1 MRLTLQIVGLLQF
14 AVASDRR
21 IRACGRIER
30 PLRKL
35 CFGARDLR
43 VKTGELQVQGGNI
56 RTREGRVQ
64 GRQDLAGLDPLTLV
78 HLERLDDRRIKRLDD
93 DRRLHGNDL
102 ALAGDNAVE
111 LGEARC
117 GEQAYDHRRQD
128 PQCRAHASRLRGRED
143 LGSL

>member
-1 MRLTLQIVGLLQF
+1 M
-14 AVASDRR
+14 
-21 IRACGRIER
+21 
-30 PLRKL
+30 
-35 CFGARDLR
+35 
-43 VKTGELQVQGGNI
+43 
-56 RTREGRVQ
+56 
-64 GRQDLAGLDPLTLV
+64 

-143 LGSL
+143 LGSLAPFAADGGSEVLALRGCRLAQLAYR